1 MREHGSG
8 LGRLRR
14 LWREDSWVR
23 PFLGQYRKA
32 LGASLGL
39 GIAAFLFAVGLMFV
53 SGYLISDAAEQPLQG
68 LFSLLVPL
76 GFVQVFGVG
85 KPFLSYYERLTSHD
99 WVLRISSSLRAKL
112 FGSVEKGGVFW
123 GATHRIGD
131 ALGLLADDIDHIQ
144 NLYLRT
150 VFPLATAWALWALAT
165 VAFGALSPAFGAL
178 MLVAIAVLCL
188 VLPLVALLVNTAH
201 QMRVKQLSRELYA
214 RAYDDLAG
222 LADWT
227 FAQRHDDYVGR
238 LMEADAQMAG
248 EQAALSASLRRHEL
262 TARLVFGV
270 ASTAVLLWAA
280 VHFGTMPQPD
290 AASGAAG
297 RPADWIAA
305 FVLGFFPLAEAF
317 TPLVRAASQAS
328 EHLDAIENLNALDE
342 KRAGRPEEPAR
353 QEHGHAAPEK
363 PYALDLRGVRFGY
376 EGGDEVLHGIDLHV
390 GPAEK
395 LAVLG
400 PSGGGKSTLLA
411 LLRGDLAPTGG
422 SVTLGGVETST
433 LGDDAHRYFGV
444 IQQDTYL
451 FDATLFE
458 NLTLGEEQITRD
470 RAEGALRAVGLGALL
485 DRLPKGLDTPVD
497 EAGLRFSGGERHRI
511 ALARILLRDEPIVLL
526 DEPTSGLDPH
536 TERELLDTLFE
547 VLEDRTIVMVTHHLA
562 GVEHV
567 GRVVFVEDGAV
578 ELAGSPEELER
589 TSPRYCQLLAFDH
602 GGL

>member
-1 MREHGSG
+1 MNKRESG
-8 LGRLRR
+8 LGRLKR

-32 LGASLGL
+32 LFASLGL

-76 GFVQVFGVG
+76 GFVQVFGIG

-165 VAFGALSPAFGAL
+165 VAFGILSPAFGAL
-178 MLVAIAVLCL
+178 MFVAIAVLCL
-188 VLPLVALLVNTAH
+188 VLPLMALLVNAAH
-201 QMRVKQLSRELYA
+201 QLRVKQLSHELYA
-214 RAYDDLAG
+214 RTYDDLAG

-227 FAQRHDDYVGR
+227 FAQRRDDYIGR
-238 LMEADAQMAG
+238 LMEADTQMAR

-262 TARLVFGV
+262 AARVVFGI
-270 ASTAVLLWAA
+270 ASAAVLLWAA

-290 AASGAAG
+290 AASGFAG

-328 EHLDAIENLNALDE
+328 EHLDAVENLNALDE
-342 KRAGRPEEPAR
+342 EGAGRAALPSEHEHAVPEA
-353 QEHGHAAPEK
+353 

-376 EGGDEVLHGIDLHV
+376 GDGDEVLHGIDLHLE
-390 GPAEK
+390 PAEK

-400 PSGGGKSTLLA
+400 PSGSGKSTLLA

-422 SVTLGGVETST
+422 SVTLGGVETSM

-451 FDATLFE
+451 FDATLLE

-470 RAEGALRAVGLGALL
+470 RAEAALRSVGLGALL

-526 DEPTSGLDPH
+526 DEPSSGLDPL

-567 GRVVFVEDGAV
+567 GRVVFVEDGV
-578 ELAGSPEELER
+578 IELSGSPEELER
-589 TSPRYCQLLAFDH
+589 TSPRYRQLLAFDR
-602 GGL
+602 GSL